1 MENSHK
7 TLYKS
12 DDQKLVSGVCGG
24 IAEFLGVDP
33 SPIRVIF
40 MLLLFANGIGFII
53 YIIFALILPAE
64 HVVNEQEDEAFFEG
78 AYALRRQAE
87 AEAKNKPAS
96 ITPPAKW
103 KTILRAANIAG
114 VLVIVSAVVLLAQ
127 EIVPWYLVGTQ
138 ARIPLLAMG
147 IGLAIIVRS
156 KRV

>member
-24 IAEFLGVDP
+24 IAEYLGVEP
-33 SPIRVIF
+33 SPIRLIF

-64 HVVNEQEDEAFFEG
+64 HIVNEQEDEAFFEG
-78 AYALRRQAE
+78 AYALRKQAE
-87 AEAKNKPAS
+87 EQAKNKPQS
-96 ITPPAKW
+96 IGAQTKVRS
-103 KTILRAANIAG
+103 ILKAANITG
-114 VLVIVSAVVLLAQ
+114 MLVIVSAILLLAQ

-138 ARIPLLAMG
+138 ARIPLLAIG

-156 KRV
+156 KRI

>member
-1 MENSHK
+1 MENSQK

-24 IAEFLGVDP
+24 IAEYLEVEPG
-33 SPIRVIF
+33 PIRVIF

-78 AYALRRQAE
+78 AYALRKQAE
-87 AEAKNKPAS
+87 AQAKNKPLS
-96 ITPPAKW
+96 VKPPAKW
-103 KTILRAANIAG
+103 KSVIKASNIAG
-114 VLVIVSAVVLLAQ
+114 ILVIVSAVALLTQ
-127 EIVPWYLVGTQ
+127 EIVPWYLIGTQ

-156 KRV
+156 KRI